1 MRETEG
7 FPVHHYPDYI
17 RGDSWADRKVEITVK
32 VNENLSQNIDEMKKI
47 LEKSEADLDRT
58 INSTGDIWGANSVSV
73 SNINKTSII
82 NNTKRLQNA
91 KSIYTIVLPL
101 PNELMDQQNHAWE
114 AETSIISTAVNSVI
128 NSAIAQVGKT
138 DKDVEFN
145 EKQFGNAAAKTLTT
159 AKNISQKFDKML
171 KGLAGAS
178 PKILANASSA
188 LGFRKPLVDP
198 GWFANYN
205 GTRPRFFNFSFDFIP
220 NNAAEAENILNIIL
234 NLKKFSL
241 PRTVVNGVAL
251 LSPYTFEIK
260 FGNTKLERLINM
272 SNVVLNNMDVNYS
285 ADGNM
290 QMFPNGM
297 PTYIRLSMQ
306 FMEANVVTSEF
317 Y

>member
-1 MRETEG
+1 MRITDG

-17 RGDSWADRKVEITVK
+17 RNDEWTDRKMEITVK
-32 VNENLSQNIDEMKKI
+32 VNENLSQNLDEMKKI
-47 LEKSEADLDRT
+47 YEKSEADLDRT
-58 INSTGDIWGANSVSV
+58 INNTGDFFGANSVSAT
-73 SNINKTSII
+73 NINNTKII

-114 AETSIISTAVNSVI
+114 AETSVISTAVNSVL
-128 NSAIAQVGKT
+128 NSAIAQVGKESQT
-138 DKDVEFN
+138 NFN
-145 EKQFGNAAAKTLTT
+145 EKQFGEGASKILGT
-159 AKNISQKFDKML
+159 ASNISKKFDKML

-198 GWFANYN
+198 GWFANYS
-205 GTRPRFFNFSFDFIP
+205 GTRPRFFNFSFDLIP

-260 FGNTKLERLINM
+260 FGNSKIERLINM